1 MICCEHEPG
10 SELYIIQSGKI
21 KITKMIDN
29 KEVLL
34 AVLKEGDIFG
44 EMSLLENKP
53 RSASGIAYG
62 ETSIMAVN
70 KENFKNMISTQPQLV
85 TRLICLLAERTWVVY
100 RQLANLKITSKTGR
114 AFDALLIQLEKNKVN
129 IVPKMPYTFEFGPT
143 ELMNMVGLSG
153 LDGKA
158 VIQEVFANK
167 KFQAVDNKIV
177 ASDIDEI
184 RKQVEY
190 YKKMDILEQKRKTSH
205 QNF

>member
-1 MICCEHEPG
+1 FAKTLKLEP
-10 SELYIIQSGKI
+10 K
-21 KITKMIDN
+21 
-29 KEVLL
+29 
-34 AVLKEGDIFG
+34 
-44 EMSLLENKP
+44 
-53 RSASGIAYG
+53 
-62 ETSIMAVN
+62 

-114 AFDALLIQLEKNKVN
+114 VFDVLLIQLEKNKVN
-129 IVPKMPYTFEFGPT
+129 IIPKMPYTFEFGPN

-153 LDGKA
+153 PDGKA

-167 KFQAVDNKIV
+167 KFQVVDNKIV